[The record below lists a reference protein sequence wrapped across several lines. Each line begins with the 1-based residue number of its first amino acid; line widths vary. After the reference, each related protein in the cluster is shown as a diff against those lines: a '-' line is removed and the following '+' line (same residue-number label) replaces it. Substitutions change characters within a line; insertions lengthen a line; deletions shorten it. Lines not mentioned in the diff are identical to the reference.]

1 MVKIKSAIKYVNVE
15 FNNFTLL
22 RHSSCYF
29 VILLV
34 AVASVSSES
43 AASTRRSERRPLFRL
58 GPFKKNRKT
67 ENAVQS
73 LENSDDNVKRPS
85 LWRRLRQRT
94 SPSKLFRKQLALT
107 TKTFYGANSSDPLH
121 AYPTKT
127 DLLVHKLFQQAA
139 TFEIN
144 NARAVRRALNVA
156 QVTARVALIAGLP
169 LVLAAL
175 AVSVPVSNVLGR
187 RRADEE
193 VEEEEPIDR
202 EDHQEHLIDI
212 LARNVVNAI
221 QNGEFKFH

>member
-1 MVKIKSAIKYVNVE
+1 MFSLIILPCFGIYS
-15 FNNFTLL
+15 LG
-22 RHSSCYF
+22 YF

-43 AASTRRSERRPLFRL
+43 ASTRRGERKLRL
-58 GPFKKNRKT
+58 GPFRKNGKT
-67 ENAVQS
+67 ENVQS
-73 LENSDDNVKRPS
+73 LENSDDNVKRPF

-127 DLLVHKLFQQAA
+127 DLFVHKLFQQAA

-144 NARAVRRALNVA
+144 NARAVRQALNVA

-175 AVSVPVSNVLGR
+175 AVSVPISNVLGR
-187 RRADEE
+187 RRTDEGVDE
-193 VEEEEPIDR
+193 DEEEPIDR
-202 EDHQEHLIDI
+202 VDHQEHLIDM

-221 QNGEFKFH
+221 QNGEFKFQ

>member
-1 MVKIKSAIKYVNVE
+1 MFGLIILPCFGIYS
-15 FNNFTLL
+15 L
-22 RHSSCYF
+22 CYF

-34 AVASVSSES
+34 AVASASSES
-43 AASTRRSERRPLFRL
+43 ASTRRSERKLRL
-58 GPFKKNRKT
+58 GPFRKNGKT
-67 ENAVQS
+67 ENVQS

-107 TKTFYGANSSDPLH
+107 TKTFYGVNSSDPLH

-144 NARAVRRALNVA
+144 NARAVRQALNVA

-187 RRADEE
+187 RRTDEDVDEDEE
-193 VEEEEPIDR
+193 ETIDR
-202 EDHQEHLIDI
+202 EDHHQEHLIDM

-221 QNGEFKFH
+221 QNGEFKFQ